1 MSAMKKSVL
10 VGAAVLFVMVT
21 AAGAGAQQAA
31 PAAKAAAQADAAA
44 QARAAIEATNL
55 KFATAMVKGD
65 AATAASMYTIDA
77 IVMLPNQPAMKGSAA
92 ILAGITGMLK
102 ELTIKTF
109 TPKTSDVIV
118 AGEYAIET
126 GTFEW
131 LMQPKAG
138 GPAVPDK
145 GKYLTVWKKQADGGW
160 KVVRDINNTDLPAG
174 K

>member
-1 MSAMKKSVL
+1 MKKLVL
-10 VGAAVLFVMVT
+10 VGAAALFVMT
-21 AAGAGAQQAA
+21 AAAGAGAQQAA
-31 PAAKAAAQADAAA
+31 PAARAADAAA

-55 KFATAMVKGD
+55 KFAAAMVKGD
-65 AATAASMYTIDA
+65 AAAAAGMYTSDA
-77 IVMLPNQPAMKGSAA
+77 VVMLPNQPAMQGLAA
-92 ILAGITGMLK
+92 IQAGIAGMLK
-102 ELTIKTF
+102 DVAVKTF

-131 LMQPKAG
+131 LMQAKAG
-138 GPAVPDK
+138 GPAMPDK
-145 GKYLTVWKKQADGGW
+145 GKYLTVWKRQADGGW